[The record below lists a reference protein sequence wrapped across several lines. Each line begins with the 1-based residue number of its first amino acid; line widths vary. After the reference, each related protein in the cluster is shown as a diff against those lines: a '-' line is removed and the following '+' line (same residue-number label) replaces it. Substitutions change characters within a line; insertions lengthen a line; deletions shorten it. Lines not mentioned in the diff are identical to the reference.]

1 MNKPMCPPIVES
13 MHGHWDAPHAY
24 WARLR
29 AEAPVALAEAAGPG
43 ERAVY
48 YVSRW
53 TDVDAVLRDPKTY
66 SSAINAEGTGQFMGP
81 IMLSMDGDQHRAHRF
96 LVSQAFRASQLA
108 KWEAGLIRPAIEGLC
123 DAVAKQGKVE
133 LVGEVISRFPVLVIC
148 ALCGIP
154 PADSPLFL
162 QWAMDI
168 HRGMHNPEV
177 GLAAAS
183 AMQAYLEPLVA
194 ARREDPGDDL
204 ISDIV
209 RAEVDGHQ
217 LSDEE
222 IYGFLRLLLPAG
234 SESTFR
240 TMASA
245 VFSLLTVPDLL
256 QRATADRALLP
267 LVVEETI
274 RWDVANTMVS
284 RVTTCD
290 TVLGG
295 CSIPSGSALLVMT
308 SSANRDESRFTD
320 ANAFDPD
327 RPSIRHLG
335 FGAGPHQCLGLN
347 LARIELRIGLDAM
360 LDRFPNLR
368 LDPAFPPPEIGG
380 FGFRGPSE
388 LRVLFDAVQPVC

>member
-1 MNKPMCPPIVES
+1 MHDGSAAPMVDS
-13 MHGHWDAPHAY
+13 MHAHWDAPHAY

-29 AEAPVALAEAAGPG
+29 AEAPVALARPTSPDEMP
-43 ERAVY
+43 VY
-48 YVSRW
+48 YISRW
-53 TDVDAVLRDPKTY
+53 ADVDTVLRDAETF
-66 SSAINAEGTGQFMGP
+66 SSSINAQGTGQFMGP
-81 IMLSMDGDQHRAHRF
+81 VMLSMDGEQHRAHRF
-96 LVSQAFRASQLA
+96 LVSRAFRASQLA

-123 DAVAKQGKVE
+123 DSVAGRGKAE

-154 PADSPLFL
+154 AQDSPRFL

-177 GLAAAS
+177 GMAAAQ
-183 AMQAYLEPLVA
+183 AMQAYLEPIVE
-194 ARREDPGDDL
+194 ARRLSPGDDL

-209 RAEVDGHQ
+209 QAEVDGQ
-217 LSDEE
+217 KLSDEE

-245 VFSLLTVPDLL
+245 LFALLTTPGLL
-256 QRATADRALLP
+256 DRAIADRSVLP

-284 RVTTCD
+284 RVTTRD
-290 TVLGG
+290 TVLAGVA
-295 CSIPSGSALLVMT
+295 IPASSALLIMT
-308 SSANRDESRFTD
+308 ASANRDGDHF
-320 ANAFDPD
+320 AHPGIFDPD
-327 RPSIRHLG
+327 RPAIRHLG

-347 LARIELRIGLDAM
+347 LARIELRIGLDAI
-360 LDRFPNLR
+360 LDRLPNLR
-368 LDPAFPPPEIGG
+368 LDSDFPVPEIGG
-380 FGFRGPSE
+380 FGFRGPTA
-388 LRVLFDAVQPVC
+388 LHVRFD